1 VPNYC
6 AYFRVSTENQGKSGL
21 GLQAQQEAVQRF
33 LKEGDSIAAQ
43 FTEVESGKRHQ
54 NRPQLAA
61 ALDYCRQRGC
71 VLLIATL
78 DRLARNVHFISGLME
93 TNVPFLAADR
103 PTATAFEIH
112 IYAAMAEEERRKIS
126 QRVKVALAVKRAALA
141 KEGKKLGNP
150 RPLEALKLAVAAKR
164 QAITT
169 TPEVL
174 KLIADRHR
182 EQKSL
187 RTIANEL
194 NCLGIRTGRGK
205 RWYASS
211 INLQLN
217 RVRRMAR
224 EEAVNRQVSVPLP
237 VPEPPQHTRALNQ
250 DGVPMTPLE
259 AAASVVRR
267 LAQVRR

>member
-1 VPNYC
+1 
-6 AYFRVSTENQGKSGL
+6 
-21 GLQAQQEAVQRF
+21 
-33 LKEGDSIAAQ
+33 
-43 FTEVESGKRHQ
+43 
-54 NRPQLAA
+54 
-61 ALDYCRQRGC
+61 
-71 VLLIATL
+71 L

-126 QRVKVALAVKRAALA
+126 HRVKEALAVKRAALA

-150 RPLEALKLAVAAKR
+150 HPLEALKLAVAAKR
-164 QAITT
+164 LAITT

-194 NCLGIRTGRGK
+194 NRLGIKTYRGK

-224 EEAVNRQVSVPLP
+224 EEAVTRQVSAPLP
-237 VPEPPQHTRALNQ
+237 APEPPQHTRPRGP

-259 AAASVVRR
+259 VAASVARR
-267 LAQVRR
+267 LAQSPAGR

>member
-1 VPNYC
+1 MAKYA

-33 LKEGDSIAAQ
+33 LKAGDAIAAE
-43 FTEVESGKRHQ
+43 FREIESGKRHQ

-103 PTATAFEIH
+103 PTASAFEIH

-126 QRVKVALAVKRAALA
+126 QRVKAALAVKRAALA
-141 KEGKKLGNP
+141 REGKKLGNP

-164 QAITT
+164 LAITT

-174 KLIADRHR
+174 KLITDWHFAKR
-182 EQKSL
+182 SL
-187 RTIANEL
+187 RSIANEL
-194 NCLGIRTGRGK
+194 NRLGIRTMRAK

-211 INLQLN
+211 VRLQLG
-217 RVRRMAR
+217 RVKRMAR
-224 EEAVNRQVSVPLP
+224 EEAAKQQPVQLKDREVADFNPRPREIAKPSGVS
-237 VPEPPQHTRALNQ
+237 
-250 DGVPMTPLE
+250 
-259 AAASVVRR
+259 
-267 LAQVRR
+267 